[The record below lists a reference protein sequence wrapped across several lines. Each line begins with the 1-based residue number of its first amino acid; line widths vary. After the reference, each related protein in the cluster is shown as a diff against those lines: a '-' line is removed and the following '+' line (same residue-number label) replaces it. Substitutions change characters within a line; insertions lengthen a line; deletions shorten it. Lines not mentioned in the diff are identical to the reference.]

1 MKATYKYKALYL
13 YTSNDGNKSK
23 EQEWNL
29 VLADI
34 LRMWEIHGGTSFS
47 AEA

>member
-29 VLADI
+29 VLVDI
-34 LRMWEIHGGTSFS
+34 LRMWEIQGGTSFS

>member
-23 EQEWNL
+23 EQEWSL
-29 VLADI
+29 VLGDI
-34 LRMWEIHGGTSFS
+34 LRMWEMHGGIGFS